1 MENMSKTKEEIQMLI
16 DQMTLEEK
24 ASLCSGSE
32 MFRSTGIERL
42 GIPAFNL
49 SDGPHGLRKQEGKQ
63 DFMGQNV
70 AVTATCFPATCLTG
84 SSFDPSL
91 VNAMGHALGK
101 IAQSKDV
108 QVLLGPG
115 INHKR
120 SPLCGRNFEY
130 FSEDPFLSGTLGTAY
145 IKGVQSEGVGVS
157 VKHFIANNQET
168 RRRTTSSNMDERTLY
183 EIYAPAFE
191 KVVQETKPWSVMTSY
206 NKFHGTYVNETS
218 ALCKDLLRRKWGFEG
233 MVVSDWTAVHN
244 RVKALK
250 GGTELTMPD
259 DKDNDHQIVD
269 AVKHCTLSMQ
279 DLDDAVYHICSLAFQ
294 AEEAKK
300 KNAEY
305 DFEEAHVLAKKIAAE
320 SMVLLKN
327 TDEILPLNP
336 QKKIAIVGCF
346 AENPRYQ
353 GTGSSHVNA
362 WDVKKM
368 SEVTAE
374 YPNIIYA
381 EGYGKEDI
389 IDDAKEAEAIQSAEK
404 SDIAVV
410 IAGLPEVMEGEG
422 YDRWTMKLP
431 KCQNHLI
438 ERICETQPNTIVV
451 MENGGCVE
459 MPWAEKPKA
468 ILEAYLAGEA
478 VNEAVFDVL
487 TGKTA
492 PSGHLAETF
501 PLHVEDNPSY
511 LSFPGD
517 GDESSYPEGVFTGYR
532 YYTTK
537 KAEVRYPF
545 GYGLTYTSFEY
556 HDISLDASVY
566 QPGAEINASVSITN
580 TGRRAGKTVVQL
592 YVGSSLRNTG
602 IHRPIRELKGFE
614 KIALQPGETKQVTF
628 KLGKRDFAFYDPN
641 AHDWRVAGGTYN
653 IEIGTDAN
661 SIVLSAPVTAEE
673 EYIASGINYNIL
685 TPICDVK
692 KNPAG
697 QEFFHKY
704 QPMIDAVIKRMTG
717 GAGTKMKLPYAEECP
732 AEMGLN
738 SEPMQTIKRML
749 PMISAEEWK
758 IWFEKMNEAK

>member
-1 MENMSKTKEEIQMLI
+1 MSKTKEEIQMLI

-145 IKGVQSEGVGVS
+145 VKGVQSEGVGVS

-168 RRRTTSSNMDERTLY
+168 RRRTTSSNLDERTLY

-191 KVVQETKPWSVMTSY
+191 KVVQEAGPWTVMTSY

-218 ALCKDLLRRKWGFEG
+218 VLCKDLLRKKWGFEG
-233 MVVSDWTAVHN
+233 MVVSDWTAVHD
-244 RVKALK
+244 RVAALR

-259 DKDNDHQIVD
+259 DKDNDHRIVE
-269 AVKHCTLSMQ
+269 AVEQGTLSIQ
-279 DLDDAVYHICSLAFQ
+279 DLDEAVYHICKLAFLS
-294 AEEAKK
+294 EESKK
-300 KNAEY
+300 KDAEY
-305 DFEEAHVLAKKIAAE
+305 DFAAGHALAEKIAAE

-327 TDEILPLNP
+327 TDEILPLDP

-346 AENPRYQ
+346 ADSPRYQ

-362 WDVKKM
+362 WKVKKM
-368 SEVTAE
+368 SEVTSE
-374 YPNIIYA
+374 YPNIVYA
-381 EGYGKEDI
+381 EGYGREDI
-389 IDDAKEAEAIQSAEK
+389 VDDAKEAAAVQAAED
-404 SDIAVV
+404 SDIVII

-438 ERICETQPNTIVV
+438 ERICEVQHNTVV
-451 MENGGCVE
+451 VLENGGCVE
-459 MPWAEKPKA
+459 IPWADKPKA

-492 PSGHLAETF
+492 PSGHLSETF
-501 PLHVEDNPSY
+501 PLHLGDNPSY

-517 GDESSYPEGVFTGYR
+517 GDESYYPEGVFTGYR

-537 KAEVRYPF
+537 NVKVRYPF
-545 GYGLTYTSFEY
+545 GYGLTYTTFGYS
-556 HDISLDASVY
+556 DLILDTSVY
-566 QPGAEINASVSITN
+566 QPGQSITASVNVTN
-580 TGRRAGKTVVQL
+580 TGKKAGKTVVQL
-592 YVGSSLRNTG
+592 YVGSPFRNTG

-614 KIALQPGETKQVTF
+614 KVALQPGETKKVTF
-628 KLGKRDFAFYDPN
+628 KLGKRDFAFYDPQ
-641 AHDWRVAGGTYN
+641 AHDWRVAGGTYKL
-653 IEIGTDAN
+653 EIGTDAEN
-661 SIVLSAPVTAEE
+661 VVLSAPVTAAE
-673 EYIASGINYNIL
+673 EYMASGINYNIL

-697 QEFFHKY
+697 QEFFQKY
-704 QPMIDAVIKRMTG
+704 QSMIDAVIKRMTG
-717 GAGTKMKLPYAEECP
+717 GSGTKMKLPYAEECP
-732 AEMGLN
+732 AEMGLD
-738 SEPMQTIKRML
+738 SEPMQTVKRML

-758 IWFEKMNEAK
+758 IWFQKMNEAK

>member
-1 MENMSKTKEEIQMLI
+1 MENMTKEEIQSLI

-24 ASLCSGSE
+24 ASMCSGSN
-32 MFRSTGIERL
+32 MFQSTGMERL

-70 AVTATCFPATCLTG
+70 AVTATCFPAACLTG
-84 SSFDPSL
+84 ASFDPTL

-101 IAQSKDV
+101 IAQAKDV
-108 QVLLGPG
+108 QVVLGPG

-130 FSEDPFLSGTLGTAY
+130 FSEDPFLSGTLGSAY
-145 IKGVQSEGVGVS
+145 VKGAQSEGVGVS

-168 RRRTTSSNMDERTLY
+168 RRRTTSSNLDERTLY

-191 KVVQETKPWSVMTSY
+191 KVIQEAKPWTVMTSY

-218 ALCKDLLRRKWGFEG
+218 SLCKDLLRKKWGFEG

-244 RVKALK
+244 RVEALK

-259 DKDNDHQIVD
+259 DKDNDHQIVE
-269 AVKHCTLSMQ
+269 AVRNGTLSMQ
-279 DLDDAVYHICSLAFQ
+279 DLDEAVYHICALAFQ
-294 AEEAKK
+294 AEDAKK
-300 KNAEY
+300 KKAEY
-305 DFEEAHVLAKKIAAE
+305 DFAEAHALAEKIAAE
-320 SMVLLKN
+320 SMILLKN
-327 TDEILPLNP
+327 TDAILPLDP
-336 QKKIAIVGCF
+336 QKKITMIGCF
-346 AENPRYQ
+346 AQEPRYQ

-362 WDVKKM
+362 WQIKKM
-368 SEVTAE
+368 SEVTAA
-374 YPNIIYA
+374 YPGIVYT
-381 EGYGKEDI
+381 EGYGREDTV
-389 IDDAKEAEAIQSAEK
+389 DEAKEAAAIQSAKE
-404 SDIAVV
+404 SDIAVI

-422 YDRWTMKLP
+422 YDRWTLKLP

-438 ERICETQPNTIVV
+438 ERICEVQPNTVV
-451 MENGGCVE
+451 VLENGGCVE
-459 MPWAEKPKA
+459 IPWADQPKA

-478 VNEAVFDVL
+478 VNDAVFDVL
-487 TGKTA
+487 TGRTA

-501 PLHVEDNPSY
+501 PLHLEDNPSY

-517 GDESSYPEGVFTGYR
+517 GDESNYPEGVFTGYR

-545 GYGLTYTSFEY
+545 GYGLTYTSFDY
-556 HDISLDASVY
+556 SNLVLDASAYKPRV
-566 QPGAEINASVSITN
+566 EITASLNVTN
-580 TGRRAGKTVVQL
+580 TGKRAGKTVVQL
-592 YVGSSLRNTG
+592 YVGSPFRNTG

-614 KIALQPGETKQVTF
+614 KVALQPGETKQIIF
-628 KLGKRDFAFYDPN
+628 KLGKRDFAFYDPH
-641 AHDWRVAGGTYN
+641 AHDWRVGGGTYK

-661 SIVLSAPVTAEE
+661 CIVLSAPITAEE
-673 EYIASGINYNIL
+673 EYMTSGILYDIM

-697 QEFFHKY
+697 KEFFNKY

-717 GAGTKMKLPYAEECP
+717 GSETKMKLPYADECP
-732 AEMGLN
+732 AEMGLD
-738 SEPMQTIKRML
+738 SEPMQTVKRML

-758 IWFEKMNEAK
+758 TWFKKMNEAK